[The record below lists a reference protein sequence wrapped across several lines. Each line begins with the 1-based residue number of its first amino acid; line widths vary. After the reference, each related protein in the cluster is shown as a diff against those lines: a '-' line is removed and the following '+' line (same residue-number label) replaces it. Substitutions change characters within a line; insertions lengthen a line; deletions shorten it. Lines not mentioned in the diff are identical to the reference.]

1 MWSILS
7 SNVIKISATHHFSIA
22 VKRDVGDFNKTQPEH
37 TNIMYEIDDGDCVL
51 FLFWKVIE

>member
-1 MWSILS
+1 M
-7 SNVIKISATHHFSIA
+7 IKTSATHHFSIA
-22 VKRDVGDFNKTQPEH
+22 VKRDVGDLNKTQPEH